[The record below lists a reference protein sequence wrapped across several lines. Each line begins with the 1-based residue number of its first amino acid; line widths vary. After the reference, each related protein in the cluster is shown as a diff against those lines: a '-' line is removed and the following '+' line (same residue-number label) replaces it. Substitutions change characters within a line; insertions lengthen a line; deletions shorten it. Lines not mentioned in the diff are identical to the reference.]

1 MHHRGHISAIER
13 QKRSRL
19 AKLLHDR
26 RFLCGS
32 LVTMARTCGNPGCK
46 CMRGQKHVS
55 LYLSIKDGQKR
66 RMIYVPPR
74 WEQTIRAWVEVYQ
87 QIKQL
92 THDVSQQCLQ
102 RFLADKQSDRP

>member
-1 MHHRGHISAIER
+1 MRHRGHLSTKER
-13 QKRSRL
+13 QRRSRL

-32 LVTMARTCGNPGCK
+32 LVTMARTCGNPRCK

-66 RMIYVPPR
+66 KMIYVPPR
-74 WEQTIRAWVEVYQ
+74 WEQTIGAWVGVYQ
-87 QIKQL
+87 QIKQM
-92 THDVSQQCLQ
+92 THEVSQQCLQ
-102 RFLADKQSDRP
+102 HFLAGKQSDRP